1 LKSIILAAGEGKR
14 LRPLTSS
21 LPKSMIDIF
30 GIPLLQRQINTMK
43 ECGIKDIIVIT
54 GYKSELI
61 NIPGVTYRTNQNYD
75 TTNMVETLFCAKDDL
90 EDDTIISYADILFEK
105 KVLKNLMKSN
115 HDMSIVIDLNWKE
128 YWDKRF
134 DNPLDDAETLKI
146 NSEGNIVE
154 IGQKPKNIEEIN
166 GQYIGLMKFNSD
178 GLKVMKNFYEKCKSE
193 SRNGT
198 NPLNPKIVFEKSY
211 MTDLLQGLINNSNEL
226 KPVFTNG
233 HWIEIDSMQDYEL
246 IHKMFNENKL
256 TDIIN
261 LDN

>member
-21 LPKSMIDIF
+21 LPKAMIDIC
-30 GIPLLQRQINTMK
+30 GITLLQRQINTMK
-43 ECGIKDIIVIT
+43 DCGIEDIIVIT

-61 NIPGVTYRTNQNYD
+61 NIQGVTYRKNPNYD

-90 EDDTIISYADILFEK
+90 EGDTIISYADILFEK
-105 KVLKNLMKSN
+105 KILKNLLKSN

-154 IGQKPKNIEEIN
+154 IGKKPKNIEEIN
-166 GQYIGLMKFNSD
+166 GQYIGLMKFSSD
-178 GLKVMKNFYEKCKSE
+178 GLKILKNFYEKCKSE
-193 SRNGT
+193 SSNGT

-211 MTDLLQGLINNSNEL
+211 MTDLLQGLINNSNKL

-246 IHKMFNENKL
+246 IHQMFNESKL
-256 TDIIN
+256 TEIIN
-261 LDN
+261 LDD